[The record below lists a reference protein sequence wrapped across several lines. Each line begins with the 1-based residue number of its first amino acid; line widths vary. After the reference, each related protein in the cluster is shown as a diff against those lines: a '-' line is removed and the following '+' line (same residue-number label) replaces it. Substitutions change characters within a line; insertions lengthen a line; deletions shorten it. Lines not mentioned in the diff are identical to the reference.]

1 MRVHRVVI
9 GFVAGLIIGSAIG
22 ASNSPVALR
31 VVGLIEPVGELWVN
45 AIRMTVLPLV
55 VSMLFV
61 AVADRGDGDRLAPVA
76 TATFAAYAG
85 LLIFAAALAL
95 LIGPPLIADMHLSA
109 DASAALRAS
118 ALASSDDTSARV
130 SHLPGLGA
138 WATSVVPVNAMKAAA
153 DSAML
158 PLIAFTL
165 LFALAARRIEA
176 SLRRSLVDVFG
187 AIAGATRGIVGWVL
201 AAAPLGVF
209 AIVLGTA
216 SRAGGALA
224 ADMTYYVLACST
236 AVVLFAFLLYPV
248 AWFVGGI
255 ALPQFTRAVLPAQ
268 TIAVSS
274 SSSLASLPPLIEG
287 AESLGLPAAISGFV
301 LPLSASVFRAATPI
315 AWVVGTLFLAKLYGV
330 PLGATAIATVAMMP
344 VLLSFT
350 IPGVPQGSL
359 LVLATV
365 IPAFGVPVAGVALLI
380 AADAIPDVF
389 ATMANVTADLVVATI
404 AARRGSPPVDLD
416 IADAASM
423 VASSRDA

>member
-9 GFVAGLIIGSAIG
+9 GLVAGLIIGSAIG

-31 VVGLIEPVGELWVN
+31 VARLIEPVGQLWLN
-45 AIRMTVLPLV
+45 ALRMTVLPLV

-61 AVADRGDGDRLAPVA
+61 AVADRGEGDGLGRVV
-76 TATFAAYAG
+76 TATLAAYAG
-85 LLIFAAALAL
+85 LLMFAAALAL

-109 DASAALRAS
+109 DASAALRGS
-118 ALASSDDTSARV
+118 ALVSSGETASRV
-130 SHLPGLGA
+130 SQLPGVGA

-165 LFALAARRIEA
+165 LFALAARRIEE
-176 SLRRSLVDVFG
+176 SLRWSLVDVFR
-187 AIAGATRGIVGWVL
+187 AIAGATRGIIGWVL
-201 AAAPLGVF
+201 AAAPVGVF

-216 SRAGGALA
+216 SRAGVALA
-224 ADMTYYVLACST
+224 ADMTYYVLAYSA

-248 AWFVGGI
+248 AWFVGGV
-255 ALPQFTRAVLPAQ
+255 AVPRFTRAVLPAQ

-274 SSSLASLPPLIEG
+274 SSSLSSLPALIEG
-287 AESLGLPAAISGFV
+287 AESLGLPATISGFV
-301 LPLSASVFRAATPI
+301 LPLSASVFRAVTPI

-330 PLGATAIATVAMMP
+330 ALGTTAIATIALTP

-365 IPAFGVPVAGVALLI
+365 IPALGLPMAGAALLI
-380 AADAIPDVF
+380 GVDTIPDLF

-404 AARRGSPPVDLD
+404 GARRASPRVDAD
-416 IADAASM
+416 IADAAPV
-423 VASSRDA
+423 VASSHDA

>member
-9 GFVAGLIIGSAIG
+9 GLVAGLIIGSAIG

-31 VVGLIEPVGELWVN
+31 VVGLIEPIGELWVN
-45 AIRMTVLPLV
+45 AIRMTVLPIV

-61 AVADRGDGDRLAPVA
+61 AVADRVEGDRLGRVA
-76 TATFAAYAG
+76 TATLAAYGG
-85 LLIFAAALAL
+85 LLMAAAALAL

-118 ALASSDDTSARV
+118 AFVASDETTARV

-138 WATSVVPVNAMKAAA
+138 WATSVVPVNAMQAAA
-153 DSAML
+153 DGAML

-165 LFALAARRIEA
+165 LFALAARRIEE
-176 SLRRSLVDVFG
+176 SLRRSLVNVFR
-187 AIAGATRGIVGWVL
+187 AIAGATKGLVGWVL
-201 AAAPLGVF
+201 AVAPLGVF
-209 AIVLGTA
+209 ATVLGTA
-216 SRAGGALA
+216 SRAGVALA
-224 ADMTYYVLACST
+224 ADMTYYVLAYST
-236 AVVLFAFLLYPV
+236 AVVLFALLLYPV

-255 ALPQFTRAVLPAQ
+255 ALPRFTRAALPAQ

-287 AESLGLPAAISGFV
+287 AESLGLPATISGFV
-301 LPLSASVFRAATPI
+301 LPLSTSVFRAATPI
-315 AWVVGTLFLAKLYGV
+315 AWVVGTLFVAKLYGV
-330 PLGATAIATVAMMP
+330 ALGTTAIATIAMMP

-359 LVLATV
+359 LVLATM

-380 AADAIPDVF
+380 AADTIPDLF

-404 AARRGSPPVDLD
+404 AGRRGSPPVDLD

-423 VASSRDA
+423 VASSQDA